1 MATTTEMTIYDPDG
15 NEYTMY
21 WMSDVRSANPDE
33 GQTWCDFCQEPVT
46 EAWFNDEG
54 KVLFILCDSCAKA
67 QSGENV
73 EVVTTDLF

>member
-21 WMSDVRSANPDE
+21 WTSDVRIAHDDV
-33 GQTWCDFCQEPVT
+33 QTWCDFCQELVIG
-46 EAWFNDEG
+46 AWFNDEG

-67 QSGENV
+67 LSGENV